1 MSDSLSIALKI
12 TGDAKSAVAALE
24 ETRRAQ
30 LNAFAGGTEAANK
43 AATQWKVAEAEVKR
57 LAQSARES
65 GAGQGELNSKLAEA
79 VAAASKAKSA
89 WADETAALHK
99 RRQALLENKQALE
112 QANAAARAQPPA
124 PSPVDTGRG
133 MLGLVPHEQIRQQ
146 IEQVRQA
153 YLGLKAS
160 GQLTG
165 AELAQ
170 AADRARTRIAA
181 LSESMNGA
189 RTAGDR
195 MAGAVM
201 LVQKAFIAL
210 QAISVGNAVL
220 KTADSMALLQ
230 ARLKLVEGS
239 TAGANKALD
248 GLNQIAGKASIPVQD
263 AAGAYTKFAQS
274 IYNLGGGQQQALEFT
289 EAIALALRV
298 SGASAQESGSAMLQL
313 GQAMQKGS
321 LNGDEFV
328 SVAENGGKVLD
339 YLAEALG
346 VSRAELKEMS
356 TEGKLGA
363 DKLMR
368 IVEVL
373 DKIREDAKSLPQTV
387 GGAVVELGN
396 RWDLWI
402 AKSKTV
408 ESVSGSVITAL
419 RFLGDNLE
427 SIAWTGATG
436 LVLLFASQLGRLRL
450 AIQGVM
456 AALAL
461 ANFNPV
467 MLALSALVLAVAWV
481 AGSWAAAGD
490 ATDAAG
496 AKMETNAKRVQ
507 DAARSLGEGVKV
519 AGEKIKEALGEA
531 AKRSETL
538 VTQLQ
543 THGKTAT
550 ENARSQYET
559 RLRHIENHYRGKQI
573 ELDKSHASEDTK
585 TRESA
590 KLVAQAERD
599 KLAAAKEWAT
609 GAERKA
615 KEAFDAIARLA
626 KANGGDVGKVE
637 RESLQERIGIYTQ
650 LESAY
655 RTTVDKLVAEE
666 QRLAGEVRR
675 IEQERY
681 LLKLSTEDRIRALKQ
696 GAMSPEQAY
705 ADRELQISQKLAAA
719 QLALQKG
726 NFEEAKRLAEQAMSL
741 AERNA
746 GAVSKTV
753 EQNGETVTKTVVSQ
767 STATAKAVENVGKAY
782 ELIDKA
788 MAGAATSGR
797 TAMKSVG
804 GEAVQATQDMKGV
817 STELQRMRE
826 VLDSK
831 IALAIEVDKTSIEKV
846 AKEAEQLVKAQNL
859 ALSMK
864 AKVEG
869 IEAAL
874 EDAKKIADSSKS
886 AELKLKAQ
894 LDLDTLRDDVKQL
907 NTIAAAQ
914 KLELPAALQ
923 TDAAYK
929 SIGVLKEFLSTP
941 TQAKH
946 TPEPELSGYRAAV
959 AELQRPTS
967 SQHTVYVRTVEQH
980 SVGGLVGA
988 SARAA
993 ANMPRFAVGGHL
1005 PGYGGGDRIQALL
1018 EAGEFVMRKEAVR
1031 RYGLGAMMA
1040 INSMRAPLPA
1050 YAVGGIVGVPSAPAA
1065 SAGGGRE
1072 VLDINLRLPGSAE
1085 PVRVSAERGEADRL
1099 VQALNQLARVS

>member
-1 MSDSLSIALKI
+1 MSDPLSIALKI

-89 WADETAALHK
+89 WVDETAALHK

-124 PSPVDTGRG
+124 PSPVDSGRG

-170 AADRARTRIAA
+170 AADRARKRI
-181 LSESMNGA
+181 LELNESMNGA

-195 MAGAVM
+195 MASAIG
-201 LVQKAFIAL
+201 LVQKALIAL
-210 QAISVGNAVL
+210 QALSVGNAVL
-220 KTADSMALLQ
+220 KTSDEMALLG

-239 TAGANKALD
+239 TEGANKALD
-248 GLNQIAGKASIPVQD
+248 GLSKIAAAASIPVQA
-263 AAGAYTKFAQS
+263 AAGSYNKFAQA

-298 SGASAQESGSAMLQL
+298 SGASAQESASAMLQL
-313 GQAMQKGS
+313 GQSMQKGS

-339 YLAEALG
+339 YLAEALR
-346 VSRAELKEMS
+346 VSRAELKQMS
-356 TEGKLGA
+356 TEGKLSA

-368 IVEVL
+368 ISDVL
-373 DKIREDAKSLPQTV
+373 GKIRDDAKSLPQTV
-387 GGAVVELGN
+387 GGAVAELGN
-396 RWDLWI
+396 KWDLWI
-402 AKSKTV
+402 AKSS
-408 ESVSGSVITAL
+408 SVRTASSGVVAAL

-427 SIAWTGATG
+427 SIAWTSAVGG
-436 LVLLFASQLGRLRL
+436 SILLVSQLGRLKL
-450 AIQGVM
+450 AMQGLIAVM
-456 AALAL
+456 GLAR
-461 ANFNPV
+461 FTPV
-467 MLALSALVLAVAWV
+467 GLALSALALAVAWV
-481 AGSWAAAGD
+481 AGKWTAAGD
-490 ATDAAG
+490 AADEG
-496 AKMETNAKRVQ
+496 GGKMATNAKRAE
-507 DAARSLGEGVKV
+507 DAARSLGGGVKAV
-519 AGEKIKEALGEA
+519 ADTIKAALEEA

-550 ENARSQYET
+550 DNAKSQYDERLRAIDEHYAART
-559 RLRHIENHYRGKQI
+559 RL
-573 ELDKSHASEDTK
+573 LTSSHASEAVK
-585 TRESA
+585 TRETA
-590 KLVAQAERD
+590 RLVALAERE
-599 KLAAAKEWAT
+599 KLAAAEEWAR
-609 GAERKA
+609 GAERA
-615 KEAFDAIARLA
+615 SQQAFGQIARLA
-626 KANGGDVGKVE
+626 KATGGDVAKVE
-637 RESLQERIGIYTQ
+637 RESLQERIGIYAQ

-655 RTTVDKLVAEE
+655 RSTVDRLIAEE

-696 GAMSPEQAY
+696 GAMDASAAY
-705 ADRELQISQKLAAA
+705 ADRERQIAEKLAAA
-719 QLALQKG
+719 QAQLQKG
-726 NFEEAKRLAEQAMSL
+726 NFDEAKRLAEQAMSL

-746 GAVSKTV
+746 SAVTKTI
-753 EQNGETVTKTVVSQ
+753 EQNGKQVTQEVVSQ
-767 STATAKAVENVGKAY
+767 AAATAKAVENVGKAY

-788 MAGAATSGR
+788 MAGAGAAGGA
-797 TAMKSVG
+797 AMKTVG
-804 GEAVQATQDMKGV
+804 GEASKATQGLEGV
-817 STELQRMRE
+817 SAELSRMRE
-826 VLDSK
+826 ALAAK
-831 IALAIEVDKTSIEKV
+831 IALAIEVDKASIEKA

-859 ALSMK
+859 VLSMK
-864 AKVEG
+864 AKIEG
-869 IEAAL
+869 VDAAL
-874 EDAKKIADSSKS
+874 VEMKAAADSSKT
-886 AELKLKAQ
+886 AELKLKASLNLDALQKDVAQ
-894 LDLDTLRDDVKQL
+894 LGV
-907 NTIAAAQ
+907 IAAAQ
-914 KLELPAALQ
+914 KLELPAQLQ
-923 TDAAYK
+923 TEGAYR
-929 SIGVLKEFLSTP
+929 SIGELKGYLSTP
-941 TQAKH
+941 TLATH
-946 TPEPELSGYRAAV
+946 TPAPDLSGYRAAV

-988 SARAA
+988 GARAA

-1050 YAVGGIVGVPSAPAA
+1050 YAVGGIVGLPSTPAA
-1065 SAGGGRE
+1065 NAGGGRE

-1085 PVRVSAERGEADRL
+1085 PVRVSAERGEAERL
-1099 VQALNQLARVS
+1099 VQALNQLARLA